1 MAMQNPEKMGLS
13 RRSIVFVGVPQA
25 RWMVYFMEN
34 PNIKWMMTFFIFFT
48 CKKSSCIPILGSP
61 PYGQKKC

>member
-34 PNIKWMMTFFIFFT
+34 PNIKWMMNRGT
-48 CKKSSCIPILGSP
+48 P
-61 PYGQKKC
+61 